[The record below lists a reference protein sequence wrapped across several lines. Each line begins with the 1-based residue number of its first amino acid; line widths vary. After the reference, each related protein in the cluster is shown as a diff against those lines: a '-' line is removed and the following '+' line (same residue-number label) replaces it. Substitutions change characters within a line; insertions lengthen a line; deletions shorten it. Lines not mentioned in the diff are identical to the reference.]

1 MAFFSEVISANLY
14 LSELNVAWIIA
25 TCLVAITIMM
35 IVVQLAISRAVMRML
50 ENAPPLNAGNFSDD
64 SRASELSFTT
74 DDGLSLQACHFKQTK
89 RPSCGL
95 VLFCHELGGSR
106 WSAMSYCEGLFA
118 AGFEVLSFDFRNH
131 GSSDKQ
137 AGYEP
142 LHWLTEF
149 ELADVRGALQLIES
163 RDELKDQPLGIFGVS
178 RGGSAALAAASTSEA
193 IACVACESAYSTRSM
208 MSLFSQRWV
217 SLLVPQWMAGWIP
230 AWHVEL
236 SLTGG
241 RLYSQFKRKCRYV
254 HLERTLASL
263 KTRPVLLISGRRD
276 NYVRPE
282 IATSLHESLGSESA
296 QLWMV
301 PKARH
306 NGARQADQER
316 YDQRL
321 VEFFGTLSTDRN
333 EDSTADT
340 PQVSESVR

>member
-1 MAFFSEVISANLY
+1 M
-14 LSELNVAWIIA
+14 AWIIA

-35 IVVQLAISRAVMRML
+35 IVVQFAISRAVMRML
-50 ENAPPLNAGNFSDD
+50 ENAPPLNAGEFGAD
-64 SRASELSFTT
+64 SRATELCFETE
-74 DDGLSLQACHFKQTK
+74 DGLSLQACHFKQSD
-89 RPSCGL
+89 RPSRGL
-95 VLFCHELGGSR
+95 ILFCHELGGNR
-106 WSAMSYCEGLFA
+106 WSAMSYCEGLFD

-149 ELADVRGALQLIES
+149 ELADVQGALRFVES
-163 RDELKDQPLGIFGVS
+163 CEDLKQQPLGIFGIS
-178 RGGSAALAAASTSEA
+178 RGGSAALAAASSFA
-193 IACVACESAYSTRSM
+193 AVACVACESAYSTRSM

-217 SLLVPQWMAGWIP
+217 SLLVPQWLSGWIP
-230 AWHVEL
+230 AWHVEI

-254 HLERTLASL
+254 HLERSL
-263 KTRPVLLISGRRD
+263 PSLRDRPVLLISGERD

-282 IATSLHESLGSESA
+282 IAKSLYESLGKDVA
-296 QLWMV
+296 DLWMV

-306 NGARQADQER
+306 NGARQTDQES

-321 VEFFGTLSTDRN
+321 VEFFSSLSATSSDEPMTDSV
-333 EDSTADT
+333 EE
-340 PQVSESVR
+340 VSERLR

>member
-1 MAFFSEVISANLY
+1 M
-14 LSELNVAWIIA
+14 AWIIA

-35 IVVQLAISRAVMRML
+35 IVIQLAISRAVMRML
-50 ENAPPLNAGNFSDD
+50 ENAPPLNAGDFGAD
-64 SRASELSFTT
+64 SRATELSFETE
-74 DDGLSLQACHFKQTK
+74 DGLSLQACHFRQTEQ
-89 RPSCGL
+89 PSRGL

-106 WSAMSYCEGLFA
+106 WSAMSYCEGLFN

-131 GSSDKQ
+131 GSSDEQ

-163 RDELKDQPLGIFGVS
+163 RDELKNQPLGIFGVS
-178 RGGSAALAAASTSEA
+178 RGGSAALAAAASGAVE
-193 IACVACESAYSTRSM
+193 CVACESAYSTRSM

-263 KTRPVLLISGRRD
+263 KNRPVLLISGQRD

-282 IATSLHESLGSESA
+282 IAQSLHESLCGGSTE
-296 QLWMV
+296 LWMV
-301 PKARH
+301 EKARH
-306 NGARQADQER
+306 NGARQADQDG
-316 YDQRL
+316 YDSRL
-321 VEFFGTLSTDRN
+321 IKFFSSLSATQIDKP
-333 EDSTADT
+333 TADS
-340 PQVSESVR
+340 PQVSETV

>member
-1 MAFFSEVISANLY
+1 M
-14 LSELNVAWIIA
+14 AWIIA
-25 TCLVAITIMM
+25 TCFVAITIMM

-50 ENAPPLNAGNFSDD
+50 ENAPPLNAGDFGAD

-74 DDGLSLQACHFKQTK
+74 EDDLSLQACHFRQTEQTS
-89 RPSCGL
+89 RGL

-106 WSAMSYCEGLFA
+106 WSAMSYCEGLFT

-131 GSSDKQ
+131 GSSEKQ

-149 ELADVRGALQLIES
+149 ELADVRGALQFIES
-163 RDELKDQPLGIFGVS
+163 RDELKNQPLGIFGVS
-178 RGGSAALAAASTSEA
+178 RGGSAAIAAAASSDAVE
-193 IACVACESAYSTRSM
+193 CVACESAYSTRSM

-241 RLYSQFKRKCRYV
+241 RLYSQFKRKCHYV
-254 HLERTLASL
+254 HLERTLAAL
-263 KTRPVLLISGRRD
+263 KNRPVLLISGQRD

-282 IATSLHESLGSESA
+282 IAQSLHESLRGESA
-296 QLWMV
+296 ELWMV
-301 PKARH
+301 EKARH
-306 NGARQADQER
+306 NGARQADQDS
-316 YDQRL
+316 YDSRL
-321 VEFFGTLSTDRN
+321 VEFFSSLSATSIEEPMTDSV
-333 EDSTADT
+333 E
-340 PQVSESVR
+340 VSESIR

>member
-1 MAFFSEVISANLY
+1 M
-14 LSELNVAWIIA
+14 AWIIA
-25 TCLVAITIMM
+25 TCVVAITIMM
-35 IVVQLAISRAVMRML
+35 IVVQFAISRAVMRML
-50 ENAPPLNAGNFSDD
+50 ENAPPLNAGVFAAD
-64 SRASELSFTT
+64 SRAAELSFTT
-74 DDGLSLQACHFKQTK
+74 EDGLTLQACHFKQTD
-89 RPSCGL
+89 RPSRGL

-106 WSAMSYCEGLFA
+106 WSAMAYCEGLFA

-137 AGYEP
+137 PGYEP
-142 LHWLTEF
+142 LHWMTEF
-149 ELADVRGALQLIES
+149 ELADARGALQFIES
-163 RDELKDQPLGIFGVS
+163 RNELSIQPLGIFGVS
-178 RGGSAALAAASTSEA
+178 RGGSTALAAASTSDAVE
-193 IACVACESAYSTRSM
+193 CVASESAYSTRSM

-263 KTRPVLLISGRRD
+263 KNRPVLLISGQRD

-282 IATSLHESLGSESA
+282 IAKSLHELLGNTTA
-296 QLWMV
+296 DLWMV

-306 NGARQADQER
+306 NGARQADQES

-321 VEFFGTLSTDRN
+321 VEFFSTLSNNRTQ
-333 EDSTADT
+333 ESTVDK
-340 PQVSESVR
+340 PQVSKSVR

>member
-1 MAFFSEVISANLY
+1 
-14 LSELNVAWIIA
+14 
-25 TCLVAITIMM
+25 MM

-50 ENAPPLNAGNFSDD
+50 ENAPPLNAGDFGAD
-64 SRASELSFTT
+64 SRANELSFETE
-74 DDGLSLQACHFKQTK
+74 DGLTLQACHFPQLD
-89 RPSCGL
+89 RSSRGL
-95 VLFCHELGGSR
+95 ILFCHELGGSR
-106 WSAMSYCEGLFA
+106 WSAMSYCEALFA

-131 GSSDKQ
+131 GSSEKQ
-137 AGYEP
+137 TGYEP

-163 RDELKDQPLGIFGVS
+163 RNELKSQPLGIFGVS
-178 RGGSAALAAASTSEA
+178 RGGGAALAAASITGAVE
-193 IACVACESAYSTRSM
+193 CVACESAYSTRSM

-263 KTRPVLLISGRRD
+263 KNRPVLLISGERD

-282 IATSLHESLGSESA
+282 IANALHECLGEETA
-296 QLWMV
+296 ELWMV

-306 NGARQADQER
+306 NGARQADKEG

-321 VEFFGTLSTDRN
+321 IEFFSALSSESREEPATDSV
-333 EDSTADT
+333 E
-340 PQVSESVR
+340 VSESLR

>member
-1 MAFFSEVISANLY
+1 M
-14 LSELNVAWIIA
+14 AWIIA
-25 TCLVAITIMM
+25 TCFVAITIMT
-35 IVVQLAISRAVMRML
+35 IVIQLAISRAVMRML
-50 ENAPPLNAGNFSDD
+50 ENAPPLNAGEFGAD
-64 SRASELSFTT
+64 SRATELSFKTE
-74 DDGLSLQACHFKQTK
+74 DGLTLQACHFKQAD
-89 RPSCGL
+89 RPSRGL
-95 VLFCHELGGSR
+95 ILFCHELGGNR
-106 WSAMSYCEGLFA
+106 WSAMSYCEGLFD
-118 AGFEVLSFDFRNH
+118 AGFEILSFDFRNH

-149 ELADVRGALQLIES
+149 ELTDVRGGLSLIKS
-163 RDELKDQPLGIFGVS
+163 RDDLAQQPLGIFGVS

-217 SLLVPQWMAGWIP
+217 SLLVPQWMSGWIP
-230 AWHVEL
+230 AWHVEM

-254 HLERTLASL
+254 HLERSVPSL
-263 KTRPVLLISGRRD
+263 RDRPVLLISGERD

-282 IATSLHESLGSESA
+282 IAKSLHECLGEDVA
-296 QLWMV
+296 DLWMV

-306 NGARQADQER
+306 NGARQTDQES

-321 VEFFGTLSTDRN
+321 VEFFSSLSAASIEEPMTDSV
-333 EDSTADT
+333 E
-340 PQVSESVR
+340 VSESLR

>member
-1 MAFFSEVISANLY
+1 M
-14 LSELNVAWIIA
+14 AWIIA

-35 IVVQLAISRAVMRML
+35 IVIQLAISRAVMRML
-50 ENAPPLNAGNFSDD
+50 ENAPPLNAGDFGTD
-64 SRASELSFTT
+64 SRATELSFDT
-74 DDGLSLQACHFKQTK
+74 DDGLKLQACHFRQTN
-89 RPSCGL
+89 RPSRGL
-95 VLFCHELGGSR
+95 ILFCHELGGSR
-106 WSAMSYCEGLFA
+106 WSAMAYCEGLFK
-118 AGFEVLSFDFRNH
+118 AGFEILSFDFRNH

-137 AGYEP
+137 SGYEP

-149 ELADVRGALQLIES
+149 ELTDVRGALKLIDS
-163 RDELKDQPLGIFGVS
+163 REELKHQPVGIFGIS
-178 RGGSAALAAASTSEA
+178 RGGSAALAAASTSDSVK
-193 IACVACESAYSTRSM
+193 CVACESAYSTRSM

-217 SLLVPQWMAGWIP
+217 SLLVPQWMSGWIP

-263 KTRPVLLISGRRD
+263 RDRPVLLISGQRD

-282 IATSLHESLGSESA
+282 IAQSLHESLGDKSA
-296 QLWMV
+296 ELWMV

-306 NGARQADQER
+306 NGARPTNQEA

-321 VEFFGTLSTDRN
+321 VEFYGVLTAASVEPATDAV
-333 EDSTADT
+333 E
-340 PQVSESVR
+340 VSESLR

>member
-1 MAFFSEVISANLY
+1 M
-14 LSELNVAWIIA
+14 AWIIA
-25 TCLVAITIMM
+25 TCLVAIAIMM
-35 IVVQLAISRAVMRML
+35 IVIQLAISRAVMRML
-50 ENAPPLNAGNFSDD
+50 ENAPPLNAGEFGAD
-64 SRASELSFTT
+64 SRASELSYTT
-74 DDGLSLQACHFKQTK
+74 EDGLNLLACHFKQTD
-89 RPSCGL
+89 RPSRGL
-95 VLFCHELGGSR
+95 VLFCHELGGTR
-106 WSAMSYCEGLFA
+106 WSAMSYCEGLFE
-118 AGFEVLSFDFRNH
+118 AGFEILSFDFRNH
-131 GSSDKQ
+131 GSSEKL

-149 ELADVRGALQLIES
+149 ELADARGALQLIES
-163 RDELKDQPLGIFGVS
+163 RNELKSQPLGVFGVS
-178 RGGSAALAAASTSEA
+178 RGGSAALAAASTCDAVE
-193 IACVACESAYSTRSM
+193 CVACEGAYSTRSM
-208 MSLFSQRWV
+208 MTLFSQRWV

-263 KTRPVLLISGRRD
+263 KDRPVLLISGQRD

-282 IATSLHESLGSESA
+282 IATSLHKSLDGESA

-306 NGARQADQER
+306 NGARQAEPES

-321 VEFFGTLSTDRN
+321 VEFFSALSADRT
-333 EDSTADT
+333 EESTAT
-340 PQVSESVR
+340 KPQISGSLR